1 MTTPAWQHD
10 PRAFAV
16 ITARLERNGGTIDIA
31 GAVWTM
37 RESIFRDDDLRVER
51 ERLRLDDYLT
61 LNPLNL

>member
-10 PRAFAV
+10 PRAFTV

-37 RESIFRDDDLRVER
+37 RESIFSGDDLRVER
-51 ERLRLDDYLT
+51 ERLR
-61 LNPLNL
+61 